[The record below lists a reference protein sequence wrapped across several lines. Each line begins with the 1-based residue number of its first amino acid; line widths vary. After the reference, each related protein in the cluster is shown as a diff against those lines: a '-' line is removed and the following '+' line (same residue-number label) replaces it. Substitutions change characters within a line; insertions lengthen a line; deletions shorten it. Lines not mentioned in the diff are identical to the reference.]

1 MRFIICIKRGWKK
14 EEWMNGWKNDWLIDW
29 SWNEITMIKKRV
41 FVGNRRAKRN
51 SQWIVWWRKL
61 MNEMSGLSSLYTTVP
76 WIDPSILPSIHS
88 FIHSLSFLS
97 HTQQIT
103 IHSSLHSTLCVFNKQ
118 PPVPANT
125 NFTMLHVVALKQNQ
139 EIRNYSLD
147 NSSCATH
154 SHQSH
159 PSLQNDRISARN

>member
-1 MRFIICIKRGWKK
+1 MDGWKI
-14 EEWMNGWKNDWLIDW
+14 DWLIDW

-41 FVGNRRAKRN
+41 FVGNRRVKRREEFAMGCWVEKAKEANEGWVRK
-51 SQWIVWWRKL
+51 IVRAL
-61 MNEMSGLSSLYTTVP
+61 FIVHYSPMNRPLYSP
-76 WIDPSILPSIHS
+76 FHL
-88 FIHSLSFLS
+88 FIHSLSILSPHPS
-97 HTQQIT
+97 HTHNKSQP
-103 IHSSLHSTLCVFNKQ
+103 IHPSIQHSVCSTNNHLFL
-118 PPVPANT
+118 ANT

-159 PSLQNDRISARN
+159 PSLQNDRISAQN